1 MEDEI
6 TRLRNEV
13 AELRR
18 LLSKHQWAGLTPVG
32 ATGAW
37 PECAGPAPP
46 EGRGHR
52 PWSTSTRLN
61 GDSGDAVGQL
71 KGELGRGLIV
81 LGSGDLVRSLMERKL
96 VDQSILLPHA
106 LVVGS
111 GRRLFAEVGPEVKLR
126 VVDN

>member
-32 ATGAW
+32 ATGAC
-37 PECAGPAPP
+37 PECAGSAPP

-52 PWSTSTRLN
+52 P
-61 GDSGDAVGQL
+61 GC
-71 KGELGRGLIV
+71 
-81 LGSGDLVRSLMERKL
+81 
-96 VDQSILLPHA
+96 A
-106 LVVGS
+106 LAAALATAAAS
-111 GRRLFAEVGPEVKLR
+111 P
-126 VVDN
+126 N